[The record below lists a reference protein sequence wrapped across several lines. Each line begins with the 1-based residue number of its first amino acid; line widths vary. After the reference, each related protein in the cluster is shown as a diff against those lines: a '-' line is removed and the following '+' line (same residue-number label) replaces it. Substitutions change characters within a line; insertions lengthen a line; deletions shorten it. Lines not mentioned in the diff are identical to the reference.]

1 MDRQVGERPRAF
13 PGFSALLRAAL
24 FGGLA
29 FAALGGAAPLENA
42 VIANSGS
49 TNSLAY
55 KITVSSDGAATL
67 AVENASGAPQ
77 SAAKNFSVPA
87 ATTTRFF
94 ADLAAARKGNA
105 ATVHCMKSASF
116 GTTTRIT
123 WQGWTSPDLDCPPK
137 DDLGTALVND
147 VDAIR
152 SAAGMKGPPMRSG
165 PMPASPHPEDAP
177 AD

>member
-1 MDRQVGERPRAF
+1 MDRLVGERPHVF

-55 KITVSSDGAATL
+55 KITVSSDGSATL
-67 AVENASGAPQ
+67 AVAQDP
-77 SAAKNFSVPA
+77 AKNFTVPA

-105 ATVHCMKSASF
+105 ASVACMKSASF
-116 GTTTRIT
+116 GTTTKIT
-123 WQGWTSPDLDCPPK
+123 WQGWTSADLDCPPK
-137 DDLGTALVND
+137 DDLGTALATD

-152 SAAGMKGPPMRSG
+152 AAAGMKGPPLRSG
-165 PMPASPHPEDAP
+165 SRPASPSPEDAP
-177 AD
+177 AG